1 MDSENYYYS
10 WIHFNSWFWLV
21 NLLKSK
27 FEQERIAQ
35 TMELIVPFK
44 QLSKQLKQP
53 LPFKLL
59 IFLRELFFFQV
70 QNSIHF
76 LLPGNFNLNLLF
88 QEDYYDSLRL
98 KVLLVLEFLETF
110 SLAQRRL
117 DQRDSSLRVI
127 RALAWAVDVTTLTI
141 IIVVTKITVNTDKRS
156 CQIDDVTYFIAVDL
170 WICRRRRNSFSNY
183 FFSAYFLTSVMKPRW

>member
-1 MDSENYYYS
+1 
-10 WIHFNSWFWLV
+10 
-21 NLLKSK
+21 
-27 FEQERIAQ
+27 
-35 TMELIVPFK
+35 MELIVPFK

-110 SLAQRRL
+110 SLAYL
-117 DQRDSSLRVI
+117 SSILFLI
-127 RALAWAVDVTTLTI
+127 EHQAP
-141 IIVVTKITVNTDKRS
+141 S
-156 CQIDDVTYFIAVDL
+156 CLYSL
-170 WICRRRRNSFSNY
+170 K
-183 FFSAYFLTSVMKPRW
+183 SAYHFFLSQSHAS